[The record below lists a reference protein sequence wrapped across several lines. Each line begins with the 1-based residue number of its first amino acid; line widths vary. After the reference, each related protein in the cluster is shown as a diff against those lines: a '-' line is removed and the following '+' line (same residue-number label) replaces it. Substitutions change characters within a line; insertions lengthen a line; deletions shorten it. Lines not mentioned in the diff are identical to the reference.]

1 MPATSSPLL
10 CLCDRF
16 HHQPQL
22 DVNPR
27 DGGGRCS
34 CNEGRGGGRVVLE
47 SWGNL
52 LLRLVVARKAVDAG
66 LDENEAE
73 LGVLVLAVGLEV
85 LADGDSLFD
94 EVPEILRDRGRKT

>member
-22 DVNPR
+22 NVNPR

-73 LGVLVLAVGLEV
+73 LGVLVLAVDLEV
-85 LADGDSLFD
+85 LAHSDGLLHK
-94 EVPEILRDRGRKT
+94 VPEILRDLRSKT